1 MTNIFLCIND
11 LLAQAP
17 AMGNQPTKEE
27 EKEQAENTKFT
38 AGTRV
43 MAKWHGGTRA
53 WPGWYPAVVVKRNQD
68 NTLHVRYNTLYS
80 CHPDGNTC
88 KEDYSVKQ
96 VFVRELDKE
105 RAVHVC
111 TSFRVE
117 PAASTMQ
124 PLPSVPTVQPLPFPP
139 TMQPLPSAPIIHS
152 AVAVSLPS
160 APTVQPLPS
169 APIIHSAVAV
179 SLPSVPTVQP
189 LPSAPIIH
197 SAVAVSLPSDPYV
210 PPSRYNGPPPP
221 PHPSR
226 NNGPPPPLHPSR
238 NNEPT
243 EHQEQQRAPQRA
255 PSRPAR
261 ILTRKAKA
269 FLELIY
275 GRNLTYSI
283 DVEGIGY
290 DNKTEDDPHDIVLKI
305 IGTDPEPYINYKG
318 ICIIIG
324 TKNCT
329 VSKSHWSDGTKI
341 KFKTDAL
348 NTDAALTE
356 ELTFTFGKKDLLLE
370 SFSGKITT
378 EEGSFGLKGSII
390 NHVEQ
395 LTTQQ
400 KNRMQGKECP
410 VCFEAFGANNVT
422 KVMTPCGHFFCMEC
436 IAGSLG
442 YDGNLQEGRC
452 PICRST
458 LKLKDVLIA

>member
-1 MTNIFLCIND
+1 
-11 LLAQAP
+11 
-17 AMGNQPTKEE
+17 
-27 EKEQAENTKFT
+27 
-38 AGTRV
+38 
-43 MAKWHGGTRA
+43 
-53 WPGWYPAVVVKRNQD
+53 
-68 NTLHVRYNTLYS
+68 
-80 CHPDGNTC
+80 
-88 KEDYSVKQ
+88 
-96 VFVRELDKE
+96 
-105 RAVHVC
+105 
-111 TSFRVE
+111 
-117 PAASTMQ
+117 
-124 PLPSVPTVQPLPFPP
+124 
-139 TMQPLPSAPIIHS
+139 
-152 AVAVSLPS
+152 
-160 APTVQPLPS
+160 
-169 APIIHSAVAV
+169 
-179 SLPSVPTVQP
+179 
-189 LPSAPIIH
+189 
-197 SAVAVSLPSDPYV
+197 
-210 PPSRYNGPPPP
+210 
-221 PHPSR
+221 
-226 NNGPPPPLHPSR
+226 
-238 NNEPT
+238 
-243 EHQEQQRAPQRA
+243 
-255 PSRPAR
+255 
-261 ILTRKAKA
+261 
-269 FLELIY
+269 LELIY

>member
-1 MTNIFLCIND
+1 MIIVYCIINLLAYINNKQLFTIVELTNIFLCIND

-27 EKEQAENTKFT
+27 EKEQAENAKFT

-139 TMQPLPSAPIIHS
+139 TM
-152 AVAVSLPS
+152 
-160 APTVQPLPS
+160 
-169 APIIHSAVAV
+169 
-179 SLPSVPTVQP
+179 QP

-400 KNRMQGKECP
+400 KNRMQDKECP